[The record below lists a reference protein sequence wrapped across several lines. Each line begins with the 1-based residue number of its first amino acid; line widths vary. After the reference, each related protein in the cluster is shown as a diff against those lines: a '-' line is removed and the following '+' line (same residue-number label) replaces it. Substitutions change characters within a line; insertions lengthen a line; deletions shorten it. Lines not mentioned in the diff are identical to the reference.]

1 MKQPCNLQLTSLTA
15 AALLAA
21 SFNCPAADAPTAA
34 KQEGRS
40 PVKVFVLAGQS
51 NMEGPAVVDIGGKDC
66 NDGHGNL
73 ETLMKDPAKAPILK
87 HLRGADGKWEEDID
101 IFAQPRSE
109 SPRSLPCSY
118 PACP

>member
-1 MKQPCNLQLTSLTA
+1 MKQPCNLRLPFLTT

-34 KQEGRS
+34 KQAGKS

-66 NDGHGNL
+66 NSA
-73 ETLMKDPAKAPILK
+73 T
-87 HLRGADGKWEEDID
+87 
-101 IFAQPRSE
+101 
-109 SPRSLPCSY
+109 
-118 PACP
+118 